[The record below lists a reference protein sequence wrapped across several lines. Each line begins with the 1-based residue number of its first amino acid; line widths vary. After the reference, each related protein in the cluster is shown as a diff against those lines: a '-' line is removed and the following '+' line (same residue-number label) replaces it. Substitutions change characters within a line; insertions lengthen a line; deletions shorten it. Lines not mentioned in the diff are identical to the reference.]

1 MITFLRLKRGRQ
13 GFRLSKK
20 DNPRRIVR
28 TKERATLHFAS
39 HIDMVFLFNGPLSYW
54 SNAKGSA
61 KGEEGWL
68 HNLHFQQSSRDRYVD
83 LVQGDNSITTWQN
96 FLEQRQFSWEKF
108 KANGHNLWWCL
119 GCLWKV
125 ICQLIFSLMYQ
136 FHLYVFFFLEQNLYV
151 VIG

>member
-1 MITFLRLKRGRQ
+1 MITFLRLNRGRK

-20 DNPRRIVR
+20 DNPRKIVR
-28 TKERATLHFAS
+28 TEERATLHFAS
-39 HIDMVFLFNGPLSYW
+39 HMDMVFLFNGLLSYW

-68 HNLHFQQSSRDRYVD
+68 NFQQSSRDRYVD
-83 LVQGDNSITTWQN
+83 LVQGDNGITTWQN
-96 FLEQRQFSWEKF
+96 FLEQRQFSREKN
-108 KANGHNLWWCL
+108 KANGHSLWWCL

-125 ICQLIFSLMYQ
+125 ICQLICSLTYQ
-136 FHLYVFFFLEQNLYV
+136 FHLYV